1 MNLEETKKIIK
12 NKIEAEELT
21 REVRG
26 QIKSYIHEKQN
37 VREGF
42 KENFQPLIETEEAV
56 KKSIDKEQNAMI
68 KQLQDNQLALT
79 EGLDK
84 LDEVNRW
91 DLNQLPLEAI
101 EEPEKETSKPAIE
114 ARKITY
120 KISNKDLNKLAGFRL
135 FDENEDAF
143 YNEEQLDDLKNIYI
157 KMNLK
162 KNLI

>member
-21 REVRG
+21 REVRS

-37 VREGF
+37 VRESF
-42 KENFQPLIETEEAV
+42 KENFQPLIETQEAV
-56 KKSIDKEQNAMI
+56 KKIIDKEQNAMI

-79 EGLDK
+79 EGLNKNRLAITSGFDK
-84 LDEVNRW
+84 LDEVKRW
-91 DLNQLPLEAI
+91 DLNQLSLEAI

-143 YNEEQLDDLKNIYI
+143 YNEEQLDDLKNI
-157 KMNLK
+157 
-162 KNLI
+162 